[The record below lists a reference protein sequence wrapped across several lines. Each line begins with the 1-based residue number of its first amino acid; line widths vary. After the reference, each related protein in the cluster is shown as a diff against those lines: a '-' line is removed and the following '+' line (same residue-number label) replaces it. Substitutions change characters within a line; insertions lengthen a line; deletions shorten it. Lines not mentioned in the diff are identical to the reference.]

1 MNTTYYSFHVFLH
14 HLSTRIIHRLPYN
27 ESQHDLVEYCIMNI
41 LHIFKIV
48 SAFTLSLVVHFWTQ
62 KKANKKRK
70 LGMVGGVPKRA
81 W

>member
-1 MNTTYYSFHVFLH
+1 MNTTYYSFRVFLR
-14 HLSTRIIHRLPYN
+14 HLSTRIIHRLPCN

-48 SAFTLSLVVHFWTQ
+48 SLYPLSSTFLDPK